1 MVEVTVLT
9 EPQLHQLQLH
19 LGVEEEVVE
28 EVVDQ
33 EEVEVVVDQVIL
45 DQQHLTLLDIIDQE
59 FQGELLAWEEV
70 IGEVMVEEG
79 VEEGVEGVEE
89 VVEVEILQVEDLH
102 QEDLEAAAL
111 PPVEGNQMLASG
123 PTTS

>member
-9 EPQLHQLQLH
+9 EPQLHP
-19 LGVEEEVVE
+19 EVVE

-33 EEVEVVVDQVIL
+33 EEVEVEVVVDQIIL
-45 DQQHLTLLDIIDQE
+45 DQQHLILDIIGQE
-59 FQGELLAWEEV
+59 FQGELLEE
-70 IGEVMVEEG
+70 IGEVVVEEG
-79 VEEGVEGVEE
+79 VEEGVVEVE
-89 VVEVEILQVEDLH
+89 VVEILQVEDLH

-111 PPVEGNQMLASG
+111 PPVEMSQMLASG